1 MCGQTCVWRSVWPKF
16 GRLLNYGHVDTT
28 NLVERHW
35 QFIKYIALRGRIN
48 WFIIGNLGQSLPQD
62 AILVEE
68 VDAASIAKHKN
79 NMDHIIDPNL
89 SNSSMSITD
98 NNLSDSLVGEAHP
111 KDNRILMQDDEGLG
125 MKGDETL
132 PLIVYEKNESHT
144 IIKEDSNVEKSG
156 EEINLLQ
163 IVSAEICHSPRENT
177 HNCKGRI
184 TRSKAKYLESGLI
197 ITLIKKQMR
206 QLYILLLIR

>member
-1 MCGQTCVWRSVWPKF
+1 M
-16 GRLLNYGHVDTT
+16 N
-28 NLVERHW
+28 
-35 QFIKYIALRGRIN
+35 
-48 WFIIGNLGQSLPQD
+48 
-62 AILVEE
+62 
-68 VDAASIAKHKN
+68 
-79 NMDHIIDPNL
+79 
-89 SNSSMSITD
+89 ITY
-98 NNLSDSLVGEAHP
+98 NNLLDSLVGEAHP
-111 KDNRILMQDDEGLG
+111 KDKDNRILMHDDEGLG

-144 IIKEDSNVEKSG
+144 IIKEAPNAEKSG